1 MAGRFFARA
10 PGKVMLAGEYAVLDG
25 APSLVMAVDR
35 HARAVA
41 DDASALGESDG
52 WLTPELDAALTV
64 AREDALVSP
73 SISARVQPGTLFDGA
88 RKLGLGSSAAMCVAG
103 LVAAVRASGLD
114 PSEPGVRSRVTRAAL
129 SGHRAAQGGGSG
141 LDVLASALGGV
152 FCTSIRD
159 GQPAQIE
166 PLRFPTGAHWRVLWT
181 GDPVST
187 REFVARVRELAQRDN
202 ESYRALIDR
211 VRLEAE
217 RFRDALRS
225 EEVSALV
232 EAVRAA
238 GEAMDSLGQRAGI
251 PIVTDAMRA
260 LFARANALGCAVK
273 PSGAGG
279 GDIVFAVSANAE
291 AMVSLVQDCPSL
303 GVTALDLSV
312 DLQGA
317 IIVADPR

>member
-1 MAGRFFARA
+1 MGERFFARA

-25 APSLVMAVDR
+25 APALVMAVDR
-35 HARAVA
+35 YAHAVA
-41 DDASALGESDG
+41 TDASDLDDSDG
-52 WLTPELDAALTV
+52 WLTPELDAALTL
-64 AREDALVSP
+64 ARQQALVST

-103 LVAAVRASGLD
+103 LVAAVAASGLD

-141 LDVLASALGGV
+141 LDVLASAIGGV

-159 GQPAQIE
+159 GQPTEIE
-166 PLRFPTGAHWRVLWT
+166 PLSFPHGTRWRVLWT
-181 GDPVST
+181 GEPVST
-187 REFVARVRELAQRDN
+187 REFVARVRELAQRDDDG
-202 ESYRALIDR
+202 YRALVGR
-211 VRLEAE
+211 VRAASE

-225 EEVSALV
+225 DSARSLV
-232 EAVRAA
+232 DAAREA
-238 GEAMDSLGQRAGI
+238 GDAMDALGQRAGI

-260 LFARANALGCAVK
+260 LVARANALGCAVK

-279 GDIVFAVSANAE
+279 GDIVFAVSASAD
-291 AMVSLVQDCPSL
+291 AMESLVSECPSL

-312 DLQGA
+312 DSQGG
-317 IIVADPR
+317 ITVADRR